1 MFVTSLINT
10 NIQITTKLSIKVL
23 IQRQTSQ
30 KMTIKLEALANGLA
44 SKDAQRMKILL
55 ILTQRNLRIK
65 VLLIILLFSKSTST
79 VRIRLQQLL
88 ILLITQMLNSLSFLP
103 RKKFCYSLCSL
114 SKLQKL
120 VKLKPKKLSGQ
131 MMKVTSKKS
140 KPGKQLLQLLSY
152 HTLTS

>member
-10 NIQITTKLSIKVL
+10 NIQITKKLSLKVL
-23 IQRQTSQ
+23 IQQQTSQ

-79 VRIRLQQLL
+79 VRIEQQQVL
-88 ILLITQMLNSLSFLP
+88 ILLITQMLNSLSILP
-103 RKKFCYSLCSL
+103 RKKFCFTLCSF
-114 SKLQKL
+114 SKLQKS
-120 VKLKPKKLSGQ
+120 VKLKQKKLSGK
-131 MMKVTSKKS
+131 MRRVTTKKS
-140 KPGKQLLQLLSY
+140 KPRKQ
-152 HTLTS
+152 

>member
-10 NIQITTKLSIKVL
+10 NIQITKKLSLKVL
-23 IQRQTSQ
+23 IQQQTSQ

-79 VRIRLQQLL
+79 VRIRLQQVL
-88 ILLITQMLNSLSFLP
+88 ILLITQMLISLSFLP
-103 RKKFCYSLCSL
+103 RKKFCFSLCSL
-114 SKLQKL
+114 SKLQKS
-120 VKLKPKKLSGQ
+120 VNLKHNILRSK
-131 MMKVTSKKS
+131 MIKVTSKRS
-140 KPGKQLLQLLSY
+140 KPRKQ
-152 HTLTS
+152 